1 MIKKQL
7 IMEKSLELFANQG
20 FESTSIQQI
29 TEHCGIS
36 KGSFYLSFKSKDE
49 LILALMDHFMM
60 QFISNIDYTVRET
73 RNNEDLLHKFYYE
86 TFQSFHQH
94 ADFAKIFIKEQTQS
108 FNKELIQKTMNFDQL
123 VGTIILSM
131 VERLYGEN
139 VQHTKHDLAHVIK
152 GFIRTHSEL
161 LLIYNLELDLDLLTR
176 SLVEKTNILA
186 EHMTIPFISKDFLQ
200 QLQYPLCEEVTKEQM
215 IEIIEERLKEMDDSI
230 ERESLQLL
238 RQDIIEPV
246 YSRAIVKGLLEN
258 IKNHSEYTWISML
271 LHKHYNF

>member
-1 MIKKQL
+1 
-7 IMEKSLELFANQG
+7 MEKALELFANQG

-73 RNNEDLLHKFYYE
+73 RNNEDLLYKFYYE

-139 VQHTKHDLAHVIK
+139 VQDIKHDLTHIIK
-152 GFIRTHSEL
+152 GFIRIHSEL

-186 EHMTIPFISKDFLQ
+186 EHMTMPFISKGFFQ
-200 QLQYPLCEEVTKEQM
+200 QLKYPLDETITKDQL
-215 IEIIEERLKEMDDSI
+215 IEIIEERLNDI
-230 ERESLQLL
+230 EDTIETESLHLL
-238 RQDIIEPV
+238 KQDLLKPV
-246 YSRAIVKGLLEN
+246 YSRAIIKGLIEN
-258 IKNHSEYTWISML
+258 IKDHSEYTWISIL
-271 LHKHYNF
+271 LRKHYDF